1 MSAHQHHKKSLLE
14 GLDLVHPVFRGHMFK
29 QSHTHKSFNKRY
41 FVLYPK
47 VLVYYDTE
55 HDYMRDVERKTLEV
69 SQMLEP
75 SWLCRKLSMQYS
87 LYENTPS
94 P

>member
-1 MSAHQHHKKSLLE
+1 
-14 GLDLVHPVFRGHMFK
+14 MFK

-69 SQMLEP
+69 RQRES
-75 SWLCRKLSMQYS
+75 SAVASRVHWG
-87 LYENTPS
+87 
-94 P
+94 